1 LTARRSRALFG
12 GVLLAT
18 VIAATLAAQ
27 APATDIFIADLS
39 SEGGRARVGPPRNA
53 TRRAGYD
60 NQPAFLPDG
69 RAFLYTSIRADAQAD
84 IYRYDPAA
92 DSGVRVTTT
101 PESEYSPT
109 PLGDGGFAV
118 VRVEADSTQRLWR
131 FDAAGTRATLVLE
144 RVKPVGYFAF
154 GDEHTLGL
162 FVLGQPASFQVADTR
177 SGRADTVVVNIGRT
191 IQRVPGRRAI
201 SFVRRA
207 SDTTSWITVYDLDTS
222 ALTPVVRTP
231 GDVDFY
237 AWTPGGALLAGRGS
251 KLYQW
256 TSGTAW
262 EEIADL
268 AAAGLT
274 SITRLAISPRG
285 DRIAIVAVPSSGD
298 AR

>member
-1 LTARRSRALFG
+1 LTVRRSGALFG

-18 VIAATLAAQ
+18 LTAVALAAQ
-27 APATDIFIADLS
+27 APATDIYVADLTFT
-39 SEGGRARVGPPRNA
+39 GGRAQVGAPRNV
-53 TRRAGYD
+53 TRRPGYD

-69 RAFLYTSIRADAQAD
+69 RSFLYTSIRADGQAD
-84 IYRYDPAA
+84 IYRYDPSA
-92 DSGVRVTTT
+92 DSGRRVTTT
-101 PESEYSPT
+101 PESEYSAT
-109 PLGDGGFAV
+109 PLADGGFAV

-131 FDAAGTRATLVLE
+131 FDALGGHPTLVLE
-144 RVKPVGYFAF
+144 HVKPVGYFAF

-177 SGRADTVVVNIGRT
+177 SGRADTLATNIGRT
-191 IQRVPGRRAI
+191 VQRVPGRRAV
-201 SFVRRA
+201 SFVRRGA
-207 SDTTSWITVYDLDTS
+207 DSASWITVYDLETR

-231 GDVDFY
+231 DNVDFY
-237 AWTPGGALLAGRGS
+237 AWTPGGALLAGRGTR
-251 KLYQW
+251 LYQW

-274 SITRLAISPRG
+274 GITRLAVSPLG
-285 DRIAIVAVPSSGD
+285 DRLAIVAVPSTGD